1 MNERQFFIQLTI
13 VTFSTSILIWL
24 FSFIPL
30 FHDYQPLSIISILLF
45 VSISIIMYYTGRWGV
60 QHNNKNTFI
69 TLMYAYM
76 GGKMILSIFVI
87 MLYYLYVEPSTNLFI
102 LPFFLVYFIYT
113 IFESYFLMK
122 VNELG

>member
-13 VTFSTSILIWL
+13 VTFCTAILVWL
-24 FSFIPL
+24 FSFIPV
-30 FHDYQPLSIISILLF
+30 FHDYQFLSIISIVLF
-45 VSISIIMYYTGRWGV
+45 VSISIIMYFTGKWGV

-87 MLYYLYVEPSTNLFI
+87 MLYYLYAEPTTNLFI
-102 LPFFLVYFIYT
+102 LPFFFVYFIFT

-122 VNELG
+122 VNK